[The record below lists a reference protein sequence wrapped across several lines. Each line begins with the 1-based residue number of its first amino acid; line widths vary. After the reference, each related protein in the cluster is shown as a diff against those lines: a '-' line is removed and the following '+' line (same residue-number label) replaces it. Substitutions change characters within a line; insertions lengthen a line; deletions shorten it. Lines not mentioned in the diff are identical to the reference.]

1 MLTEYTYVI
10 KKINEK
16 NTICTISAAGV
27 TAFDLE
33 VPIVSNDYEPTFTTE
48 TNPEK
53 AAIKADKRTEFRL
66 AVRKYILDYFAG
78 KDKEAAQV
86 VSISPTILAIEGQS
100 FVINVNE

>member
-16 NTICTISAAGV
+16 NTICTVSAVGI

-33 VPIVSNDYEPTFTTE
+33 VPIVSNDYEPDLSTGT
-48 TNPEK
+48 PEEK
-53 AAIKADKRTEFRL
+53 TAARVQARTDFRQ

-78 KDKEAAQV
+78 KNREAAQV
-86 VSISPTILAIEGQS
+86 VSISPTILSIEGQS